1 MACGFGGGPARVAG
15 LAASGPRRRGV
26 VGRLVGIELAVAA
39 LGRAPPGERKLELE
53 AFVCREGGGS
63 LGVEGW

>member
-1 MACGFGGGPARVAG
+1 M
-15 LAASGPRRRGV
+15 